1 MNGWGV
7 FLAAH
12 AAVSLPCAAH
22 LVLRRRDPVATLAWL
37 QAVLLLPGLGAFLYL
52 LFGADRIER
61 RWRRR
66 RRKAGEIL
74 PDDRPIEPHLVH
86 APPPDLPLGAADT
99 LRVAIASSH
108 VLPTGGNALRV
119 FDRVADLYDD
129 LHQAISRAERC
140 VHLEYYLWQPD
151 ETGLAFLDLLARK
164 AAQGV
169 EVRLLLDAVG
179 SRKLAAPLLEP
190 LTAAGG
196 RVGWFLPLRG
206 LGRGGALHLR
216 NHRKIAVVDGRVAY
230 TGGVNIGDEYRG
242 RWARKPPWRDTHLR
256 VEGPAVHQLHHVF
269 AEDWHFATGEDVVA
283 PERFPPQRAAGS
295 ATVQVVASG
304 PDDPARAI
312 HATLF
317 HAIVSARRRV
327 WIETPYFVPDAPIL
341 TALATAARRGVDV
354 EILVPQ
360 RTDHPLVD
368 RAGESFLAD
377 LLDAG
382 VRVFRY
388 EPGMLHSKLVVVD
401 GRWGMLGSA
410 NMDIRS
416 FRLNFEVNLLVLSP
430 DLAAQI
436 EAVYL
441 ADRRMA
447 TRFTAN
453 HVASAAWPHRVVTAA
468 CRLLSP
474 VL

>member
-1 MNGWGV
+1 V
-7 FLAAH
+7 IDPTLFLVLHCLFAF
-12 AAVSLPCAAH
+12 PCAAH
-22 LVLRRRDPVATLAWL
+22 LVLRQRDPVATLAWL
-37 QAVLLLPGLGAFLYL
+37 QTVLFLPGLGPLLYL

-66 RRKAGEIL
+66 RRRAGELL
-74 PDDRPIEPHLVH
+74 PDDSPVAAHLVSS
-86 APPPDLPLGAADT
+86 PPSDLPLSASDT
-99 LRVAIASSH
+99 LRVAIASSRT
-108 VLPTGGNALRV
+108 LPTRGNRVHV

-129 LHQAISRAERC
+129 MLQALDRAERC
-140 VHLEYYLWQPD
+140 IHLEYYIFQPD
-151 ETGLAFLDLLARK
+151 DTGRAFLDLLATK

-179 SRKLAAPLLEP
+179 SRKLTPAHLVS
-190 LTAAGG
+190 LTENGG
-196 RVGWFLPLRG
+196 RVAWFLPLRG
-206 LGRGGALHLR
+206 LMKSRSLHLR

-242 RWARKPPWRDTHLR
+242 RWARQPPWRDTHMKVL
-256 VEGPAVHQLHHVF
+256 GPAVHQLHHVF
-269 AEDWHFATGEDVVA
+269 AEDWHFATGEDVVS
-283 PERFPPQRAAGS
+283 PERFPVQESAGP
-295 ATVQVVASG
+295 ATVHVVASG

-341 TALATAARRGVDV
+341 MALATAARRGVDV
-354 EILVPQ
+354 EILLPQ

-377 LLDAG
+377 LLEAG

-388 EPGMLHSKLVVVD
+388 EPGMLHTKLVVVD

-430 DLAAQI
+430 DLAARI
-436 EAVYL
+436 EGIYQ
-441 ADRRMA
+441 ADRSLARPF
-447 TRFTAN
+447 TRS
-453 HVASAAWPHRVVTAA
+453 HVDSASLLHRVVTST